1 MRPGVSARR
10 RLVQGLARITIVLVL
25 PAIVLLAIG
34 VAAQS
39 LGAWW
44 LELLRYLPYPLVLGP
59 AAFAVVLSWSLSR
72 RWRVAA
78 ASGLALVVTVIM
90 GLAVGR
96 ADAGSQPI
104 RLMTY
109 NVKAY
114 LAGHQTGAFDALTRE
129 VERQA
134 PDILVMED
142 AFDGTSPSQR
152 LLALAGT
159 IFKERHVY
167 GHGQYIVVSRFPLFD
182 CHPVDLFQ
190 PQMERKQAY
199 VRCTVLAG
207 DHVFDL
213 ITVHLLSPREGL
225 NATRRERADGIDDW
239 KQNFADR
246 LQQARNL
253 AAHVATRE
261 RPLVIA
267 GDLNAAEASPVVRAL
282 LAQDLRDAFSSAG
295 FGYGYTHGHSLRLGF
310 SFLRIDHI
318 LVSPEI
324 GVRNA
329 FAGGREASEHRPVIA
344 DLLLQRSPH

>member
-1 MRPGVSARR
+1 M
-10 RLVQGLARITIVLVL
+10 QGLARVTIVLVL
-25 PAIVLLAIG
+25 PAIVLLSIAI
-34 VAAQS
+34 AAQS

-72 RWRVAA
+72 RWRLAA
-78 ASGLALVVTVIM
+78 ATGLVLVVTVVM

-96 ADAGSQPI
+96 ADRGTHPI

-114 LAGHQTGAFDALTRE
+114 LAGHGPGAFDALARE
-129 VERQA
+129 VETQA

-142 AFDGTSPSQR
+142 AFDGTAPSQR
-152 LLALAGT
+152 LLASAPT
-159 IFKERHVY
+159 IFKDRQVY
-167 GHGQYIVVSRFPLFD
+167 GHGQYIVVSRFPLYD
-182 CHPVDLFQ
+182 CHPVDLAPLEKKRVF
-190 PQMERKQAY
+190 
-199 VRCTVLAG
+199 VRCTVLADG
-207 DHVFDL
+207 GVFDL

-225 NATRRERADGIDDW
+225 NATRHEQADGIADW

-246 LQQARNL
+246 LDQARRL
-253 AAHVATRE
+253 AAEIATRE
-261 RPLVIA
+261 RPLVVA

-282 LAQDLRDAFSSAG
+282 LAHDLRDAFSSAG

-318 LVSPEI
+318 LVSSEI
-324 GVRNA
+324 GVRDA

-344 DLLLQRSPH
+344 DLLLQRAPR